1 LVKEGH
7 WKVAKVEQS
16 RVNVAALLELLE
28 NPLRWLFRKSTL
40 AGTSDDYRN
49 YVHLDCSLRL
59 FGVFD

>member
-28 NPLRWLFRKSTL
+28 KSTAL
-40 AGTSDDYRN
+40 AFPKIDSGGYFRR
-49 YVHLDCSLRL
+49 LPKLRSS
-59 FGVFD
+59 

>member
-40 AGTSDDYRN
+40 AGSDDYRN